1 VSTVNARDGIV
12 KKFESKGKKYR
23 PKQRAQHWIAPEQG
37 LCKINTDAAVDRSKS
52 KGAIA
57 AVCRE
62 NQGEFIAATAM
73 VIPHIIEPEALEAM
87 ACLEALDLA
96 DDCAL
101 RKLKVASDCLS
112 VVKNIKDM
120 PRCAYM
126 MVLQDIHERAKP
138 FECVRF
144 AHEGRDSNRE
154 AHSLAKY
161 ACSMGAGRHVW
172 LGTPPVSRLLSRQR
186 PPFLLRHPCT
196 LAYSSAAAA
205 VPSGASCF
213 DPASCSPACSSRGR
227 RLEADGGQRLRAD
240 LHKHNYSVVHDRRTV
255 SIEIPHL
262 NGWICILLCCLS
274 ELNTGVETE

>member
-1 VSTVNARDGIV
+1 VLQIAEGIVSTVNARDGIV

-73 VIPHIIEPEALEAM
+73 VIPRIIEPEALEAM
-87 ACLEALDLA
+87 ACLEGLDLA

-101 RKLKVASDCLS
+101 RKLKVAS
-112 VVKNIKDM
+112 DM

-126 MVLQDIHERAKP
+126 MVLQDIHERAKS

-144 AHEGRDSNRE
+144 AHEGRDSNRD

-172 LGTPPVSRLLSRQR
+172 LGTPPV
-186 PPFLLRHPCT
+186 FMD
-196 LAYSSAAAA
+196 
-205 VPSGASCF
+205 V
-213 DPASCSPACSSRGR
+213 
-227 RLEADGGQRLRAD
+227 
-240 LHKHNYSVVHDRRTV
+240 NVV
-255 SIEIPHL
+255 I
-262 NGWICILLCCLS
+262 NK
-274 ELNTGVETE
+274 